1 MQLNEIAIFVKLISG
16 ALGTFF
22 AILVWS
28 KTRNASWIFIVLGIL
43 FHYINIVFETLEL
56 FGIITE
62 KIYNIG
68 NLPILKIILNNLPMS
83 FFIIGLI
90 IFVIR
95 KKI

>member
-1 MQLNEIAIFVKLISG
+1 MQLTEISIFIKLILG

-28 KTRNASWIFIVLGIL
+28 KTRNPSWIFIVLGIL
-43 FHYINIVFETLEL
+43 FHYVNIVFETLET

-62 KIYNIG
+62 KIYSIG
-68 NLPILKIILNNLPMS
+68 NLPILKIILINIPMLL
-83 FFIIGLI
+83 FITGLI
-90 IFVIR
+90 IFIIK

>member
-1 MQLNEIAIFVKLISG
+1 VQINEISYLIRLFLG

-28 KTRNASWIFIVLGIL
+28 KTRNPSWIFIILGIL
-43 FHYINIVFETLEL
+43 FHYINIVFETLEN
-56 FGIITE
+56 FGIITNQ
-62 KIYNIG
+62 IYNIG
-68 NLPILKIILNNLPMS
+68 NIPILKILLTNMPMV

-90 IFVIR
+90 IFIVR